1 MNGSERIL
9 NKYTLKLSKDKFF
22 FWKLSLCCAESHTF
36 FAKLQYVSTIQ
47 LYGCRIQSY
56 KSSNYDG
63 KTLSVFGTVAI
74 INTFLYY
81 CSGSYYYTNGE
92 DVMKSTGI
100 KKLYYSISEVSKITD
115 LEQYVLRYWESE
127 FEQLKPAKN
136 RAGNR
141 IYTNKDIKLILYIRQ
156 LLREERYTIE
166 GAKQVLKSWTPDV
179 ESGEQLQL
187 LPPDVQPIHAP
198 VENAGI
204 VSAGSDQK
212 LREDLIEVKT
222 FLEELLVKLN

>member
-1 MNGSERIL
+1 
-9 NKYTLKLSKDKFF
+9 
-22 FWKLSLCCAESHTF
+22 
-36 FAKLQYVSTIQ
+36 
-47 LYGCRIQSY
+47 
-56 KSSNYDG
+56 
-63 KTLSVFGTVAI
+63 
-74 INTFLYY
+74 
-81 CSGSYYYTNGE
+81 
-92 DVMKSTGI
+92 MKSTGI

-166 GAKQVLKSWTPDV
+166 GAKQVLKSWTPEV

-187 LPPDVQPIHAP
+187 LPVEPQANAEAGHEGAP
-198 VENAGI
+198 GAM
-204 VSAGSDQK
+204 VSDK
-212 LREDLIEVKT
+212 HIKEDLIEVKA
-222 FLEELLVKLN
+222 FLEELLVKLS